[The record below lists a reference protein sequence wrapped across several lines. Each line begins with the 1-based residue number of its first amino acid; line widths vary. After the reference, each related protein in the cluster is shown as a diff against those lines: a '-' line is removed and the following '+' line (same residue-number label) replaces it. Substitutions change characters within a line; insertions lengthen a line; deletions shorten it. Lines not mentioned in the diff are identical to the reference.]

1 MSLHELD
8 LAQKISDCVICVH
21 GDKIEKYGSP
31 EEIFSS
37 EYVHHLYGITTGSY
51 NAAFGCLE
59 MERPKGKPEVFVIGG
74 NGTGIPVYRKL
85 QRAGIPF
92 AAGILH
98 GNDVDCEVARALA
111 AEVIEEQPFSLIREE
126 VYQKAVKTMEQ
137 CAQVICCVNEFG
149 PVNEKNRQLCCLAE
163 KAGKLAQEKGFCY
176 NRNT

>member
-1 MSLHELD
+1 M
-8 LAQKISDCVICVH
+8 
-21 GDKIEKYGSP
+21 
-31 EEIFSS
+31 
-37 EYVHHLYGITTGSY
+37 
-51 NAAFGCLE
+51 
-59 MERPKGKPEVFVIGG
+59 IGG

-163 KAGKLAQEKGFCY
+163 KAGNLHRRKDSAIIGTLDTYFLFETERDRCFHGKTSTAEKAVRPQQEKKRKTETG
-176 NRNT
+176 RLL

>member
-59 MERPKGKPEVFVIGG
+59 WK
-74 NGTGIPVYRKL
+74 
-85 QRAGIPF
+85 
-92 AAGILH
+92 
-98 GNDVDCEVARALA
+98 
-111 AEVIEEQPFSLIREE
+111 S
-126 VYQKAVKTMEQ
+126 QKE
-137 CAQVICCVNEFG
+137 
-149 PVNEKNRQLCCLAE
+149 NRRYL
-163 KAGKLAQEKGFCY
+163 
-176 NRNT
+176 